1 MQTDSLNP
9 AAVVRRAREDI
20 GLSQGALARAA
31 GLQQSNLAAIETG
44 ARRAGPDLL
53 DRILRAARLRPSVA
67 LELLADHVRELAR
80 EYGLHDVRVFGS
92 TVRGT
97 DHERSDVDL
106 LVTADVAVD
115 YFGLAAFRGRAEELL
130 GFPVDVVVDDS
141 DDEII
146 RAIRREAVPL

>member
-1 MQTDSLNP
+1 MQTGSIDP
-9 AAVVRRAREDI
+9 AAVIRRAREDI

-31 GLQQSNLAAIETG
+31 GVQQSNLAAIETG
-44 ARRAGPDLL
+44 ARRAGPELL

-67 LELLADHVRELAR
+67 LELLADHLRELAG
-80 EYGLHDVRVFGS
+80 EHGLHDIRVFGS

-106 LVTADVAVD
+106 LVTADPDVD
-115 YFGLAAFRGRAEELL
+115 YLRLAAFRGRAEELL

-141 DDEII
+141 DNDVVRVI
-146 RAIRREAVPL
+146 REQAVPL

>member
-1 MQTDSLNP
+1 MQTNSLDT

-20 GLSQGALARAA
+20 GMSQSALARAS

-44 ARRAGPDLL
+44 ARRAGPELL
-53 DRILRAARLRPSVA
+53 SRILQAARLRPSLA
-67 LELLADHVRELAR
+67 LELLADQVRDLAG
-80 EYGLHDVRVFGS
+80 EHGLHDVRVFGS

-106 LVTADVAVD
+106 LVTADLAVD
-115 YFGLAAFRGRAEELL
+115 YLGLAAFRGRAEELL

-141 DDEII
+141 DNDVV
-146 RAIRREAVPL
+146 RAIREEAVAL